1 LRIGTRGSDLAL
13 WQARH
18 VAGALARAGRE
29 CEIVVLKTRGD
40 RIDDV
45 PLTGVEGKAFF
56 TAEIEQALLEG
67 RVDLAVHSHKDLP
80 SELVP
85 GLVIAAV
92 PPRASPGERLLVR
105 PAAWVEGAALLPLAH
120 GARVGTSAPR
130 RSEQIRALRADLVVE
145 PLRGN
150 VPTRVDKLRAGRYE
164 AIVLAAAGLD
174 RLELDVSDLCALDLA
189 PERLVPAPAQGALAV
204 QVRAGDRELIELC
217 REHLHHAPTANAIA
231 AERALLARA
240 GGGCNLPLGAC
251 VEPRAGS
258 WRACAFLGAGHPSSE
273 HVAPRWSAADGSSP
287 EQAIDRAWAALATGA
302 PTGAGPLA
310 GLHVA
315 IAGSAESGTQ
325 LGARLAELGARVTH
339 EAVIACEPRAASEL
353 LERAAALRAGD
364 ALAVTS
370 QRAARGLSGA
380 QIAPGVLVAA
390 VGEATARALEQAGL
404 SVHVVG
410 ERGAREL
417 AQMLVLAPGA
427 RVLFPCAADAR
438 DDLALVLCAR
448 GVEVERLVVYDT
460 RAAAAAELARE
471 VDVRIYMSPSSVA
484 AAAAWERAHRGRAAL
499 RLGLGRTTAAAL
511 LEAGL
516 AAGDPGDPWERLE
529 RAGLSAAEALVQH
542 LARLVAAG
550 DLAA

>member
-1 LRIGTRGSDLAL
+1 M
-13 WQARH
+13 
-18 VAGALARAGRE
+18 
-29 CEIVVLKTRGD
+29 
-40 RIDDV
+40 
-45 PLTGVEGKAFF
+45 
-56 TAEIEQALLEG
+56 
-67 RVDLAVHSHKDLP
+67 HSHKDLP

-150 VPTRVDKLRAGRYE
+150 VPTRVDKLREGRYE

-174 RLELDVSDLCALDLA
+174 RLGLDVSDLCALDLA

-204 QVRAGDRELIELC
+204 QVRAGDRELVELC
-217 REHLHHAPTANAIA
+217 REHLHDAPTANAIA

-251 VEPRAGS
+251 VEPRAGG

-273 HVAPRWSAADGSSP
+273 HAAPRWSAADGSSP
-287 EQAIDRAWAALATGA
+287 EQAHRPRLGGARQRRADGR
-302 PTGAGPLA
+302 GPLA
-310 GLHVA
+310 GLRVA

-380 QIAPGVLVAA
+380 QIAPRRPGRGRRRGHGPRPGAGGPL
-390 VGEATARALEQAGL
+390 GPRGRRA
-404 SVHVVG
+404 
-410 ERGAREL
+410 RGAR
-417 AQMLVLAPGA
+417 AG
-427 RVLFPCAADAR
+427 ADAR
-438 DDLALVLCAR
+438 AGPRSARPVPLRRGRARRPRPRCSAR
-448 GVEVERLVVYDT
+448 GAWTSSGWWSTARG
-460 RAAAAAELARE
+460 AAAAAELARE

-484 AAAAWERAHRGRAAL
+484 AAAAWERAHRGSAAL

-516 AAGDPGDPWERLE
+516 AAGDPRDPWERL
-529 RAGLSAAEALVQH
+529 AASRPRRRWSQH